1 MHEQKQ
7 YDEILA
13 SDIHIC
19 MDWRS
24 VAFDWNRA
32 RAFLVTAEEGSLAAA
47 AQSLGMT
54 QPTLGR
60 QVAALEREIGIDLF
74 TRRGRGLELTPYG
87 LKLLE
92 HVRTMGDAANQFS
105 LSASGKSDVI
115 KGGVI
120 ITATELLSAFVLAPM
135 IRTLRETEPGIEIE
149 INSTN
154 EERDLNRR
162 EADIAIRSFRPSQ
175 PELIAKRLCS
185 VRGHLYAAK
194 SYLQKLGNPQSIAE
208 LDRANFIDTEKPGR
222 LMTLLNSQGFN
233 LTERNFPVISNS
245 HIVQWELVKR
255 GVAVCA
261 TVEEIGDNE
270 PLVERV
276 FISDLPL
283 ITLDLWLVTHNELRA
298 NRRIRRVFDFL
309 VSEFS
314 DYRH

>member
-1 MHEQKQ
+1 M
-7 YDEILA
+7 
-13 SDIHIC
+13 HIC

-24 VAFDWNRA
+24 ITFDWNRA
-32 RAFLVTAEEGSLAAA
+32 RAFLVTAEEGSLAGAA
-47 AQSLGMT
+47 RSLGMT

-60 QVAALEREIGIDLF
+60 QVAALEREIGLDLF
-74 TRRGRGLELTPYG
+74 TRRGRGLELTPNG
-87 LKLLE
+87 IKLLE
-92 HVRTMGDAANQFS
+92 HVRLMGDAANQFS

-115 KGGVI
+115 EGDVS
-120 ITATELLSAFVLAPM
+120 ITASELLSTFMLPPM
-135 IRTLRETEPGIEIE
+135 IKALREMEPGIEIE

-162 EADIAIRSFRPSQ
+162 EADIAIRNFRPTQ
-175 PELIAKRLCS
+175 PELIVKRLCS

-194 SYLQKLGNPQSIAE
+194 SYLQQLDNPQSIEE
-208 LDRANFIDTEKPGR
+208 LNKANFIDTEKPGR

-233 LTERNFPVISNS
+233 LTKQNFPVISNS
-245 HIVQWELVKR
+245 HIVQWELVKQ
-255 GVAVCA
+255 GVAISA

-276 FISDLPL
+276 VISNLPL
-283 ITLDLWLVTHNELRA
+283 ITMDLWLVTHNELKT

-314 DYRH
+314 DYQL

>member
-1 MHEQKQ
+1 
-7 YDEILA
+7 
-13 SDIHIC
+13 

-24 VAFDWNRA
+24 ITFDWNRA
-32 RAFLVTAEEGSLAAA
+32 RAFLVTAEEGSLAGAA
-47 AQSLGMT
+47 RSLGMT

-60 QVAALEREIGIDLF
+60 QVAALEREIGLDLF
-74 TRRGRGLELTPYG
+74 TRRGRGLELTPNG
-87 LKLLE
+87 IKLLE
-92 HVRTMGDAANQFS
+92 YVRLMGDAANQFS

-115 KGGVI
+115 EGDVS
-120 ITATELLSAFVLAPM
+120 ITASELLSTFMLPPM
-135 IRTLRETEPGIEIE
+135 IKALRETEPGIEIE

-162 EADIAIRSFRPSQ
+162 EADIAIRNFRPTQ
-175 PELIAKRLCS
+175 PELIVKRLCS

-194 SYLQKLGNPQSIAE
+194 SYLQQLDNPQSIEE
-208 LDRANFIDTEKPGR
+208 LNKANFIDTEKPGR

-233 LTERNFPVISNS
+233 LTKQNFPVISNS
-245 HIVQWELVKR
+245 HIVQWELVKQ
-255 GVAVCA
+255 GVAISA

-276 FISDLPL
+276 VISNLPL
-283 ITLDLWLVTHNELRA
+283 ITMDLWLVTHNELKT

-314 DYRH
+314 DYQH

>member
-1 MHEQKQ
+1 
-7 YDEILA
+7 
-13 SDIHIC
+13 

-24 VAFDWNRA
+24 ITFDWNRA

-47 AQSLGMT
+47 ARSLGMT

-60 QVAALEREIGIDLF
+60 QVAALERDIGVDLF
-74 TRRGRGLELTPYG
+74 TRRGRGLELTPNG
-87 LKLLE
+87 IKLLE
-92 HVRTMGDAANQFS
+92 HVRLMGNAANQFS

-115 KGGVI
+115 KGNVS
-120 ITATELLSAFVLAPM
+120 ITASELFSTFILSPM
-135 IRTLRETEPGIEIE
+135 IKTLRETEPGIEIE

-162 EADIAIRSFRPSQ
+162 EADIAIRSFRPTQ

-194 SYLQKLGNPQSIAE
+194 SYLQKMGNPQSIAE
-208 LDRANFIDTEKPGR
+208 LNKANFIDTERPGR

-233 LTERNFPVISNS
+233 LTKQNFPVISNS
-245 HIVQWELVKR
+245 HIVQWELVKQ
-255 GVAVCA
+255 GVALTA

-276 FISDLPL
+276 FISDHPL
-283 ITLDLWLVTHNELRA
+283 INMDLWLVTHSELRT

-314 DYRH
+314 D

>member
-1 MHEQKQ
+1 
-7 YDEILA
+7 
-13 SDIHIC
+13 

-24 VAFDWNRA
+24 ITFDWNRA
-32 RAFLVTAEEGSLAAA
+32 RAFLVTAEEGSLAGAA
-47 AQSLGMT
+47 RSLGMT

-60 QVAALEREIGIDLF
+60 QVAALEREIGLDLF
-74 TRRGRGLELTPYG
+74 TRRGRGLELTPNG
-87 LKLLE
+87 IKLLE
-92 HVRTMGDAANQFS
+92 YVRLMGDAANQFS

-115 KGGVI
+115 EGDVS
-120 ITATELLSAFVLAPM
+120 ITASELLSTFMLPPM
-135 IRTLRETEPGIEIE
+135 IKALRETEPGIEIE

-162 EADIAIRSFRPSQ
+162 EADIAIRNFRPTQ
-175 PELIAKRLCS
+175 PELIVKRLCS

-194 SYLQKLGNPQSIAE
+194 SYLQQLDNPQSIEE
-208 LDRANFIDTEKPGR
+208 LNKANFIDTEKPGR

-233 LTERNFPVISNS
+233 LTKQNFPVISNS
-245 HIVQWELVKR
+245 HIVQWELVKQ
-255 GVAVCA
+255 GVAITA

-276 FISDLPL
+276 VISNLPL
-283 ITLDLWLVTHNELRA
+283 ITMDLWLVTHNELKT

-314 DYRH
+314 DYQH